1 MRKFF
6 VYFITCVLVFSVMA
20 SGCMRYSIIEKIK
33 LNDLISY
40 IDKNSEIST
49 DIELGGWA
57 YYQNYDE
64 PNHADRVN
72 LYYYGSSCLKDFD
85 VIRVTV
91 NEYLSNNPDS
101 FLNNCIISIYFSY
114 DRFLPNSGMAPNF
127 IAIASNLFFS
137 YREIEFENE
146 ETPYLK
152 YFKIGE
158 GTRIAE
164 ARGENPIRIS
174 DMRDFEP
181 SIKYLMIETD
191 LIYDDS
197 SFLSTWDTLEGIF
210 VRTGDA
216 EESSNIQES
225 LRAECNL

>member
-1 MRKFF
+1 MRN
-6 VYFITCVLVFSVMA
+6 
-20 SGCMRYSIIEKIK
+20 SIIDRIK

-40 IDKNSEIST
+40 IDKSSEIST
-49 DIELGGWA
+49 DIILGGWE
-57 YYQNYDE
+57 YFQNYDE

-114 DRFLPNSGMAPNF
+114 DRFLPNSGMAPFF
-127 IAIASNLFFS
+127 IAIASNS
-137 YREIEFENE
+137 YRECDFENE

-158 GTRIAE
+158 GTRFAE